1 MIIVIHGHLCAKSH
15 CGEVVSS
22 VYIFFCLYFGCHCL
36 LWIPDPNPA
45 RTPNKVVWL
54 LTANYNQFR
63 QAFYDI

>member
-1 MIIVIHGHLCAKSH
+1 M
-15 CGEVVSS
+15 
-22 VYIFFCLYFGCHCL
+22 YIYIYIDICLHFGCHCL

-54 LTANYNQFR
+54 ITANYNQFR